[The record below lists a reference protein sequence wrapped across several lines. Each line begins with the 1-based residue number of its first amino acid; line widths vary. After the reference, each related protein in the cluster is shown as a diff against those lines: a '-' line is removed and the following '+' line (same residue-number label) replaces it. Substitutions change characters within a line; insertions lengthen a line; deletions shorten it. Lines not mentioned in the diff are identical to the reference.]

1 MRPDPADEESVA
13 VGWSRLYASLYY
25 FLGRAMVEAFGSAG
39 EGALR
44 RAVHDYGAYRAGCVR
59 ADHQARGL
67 ALNLAN
73 MMNFGDMP
81 NTDSLERTDRV
92 CTPSYFRVTVT
103 ECTLYD
109 AWKDL
114 GGLDVGRIY
123 CEEVHHPLYCGYVDG
138 VTLDLPDFLT
148 KGDEVCTFVLAQPD
162 APEPAAEPTPEPCP
176 EIKVARLYGVLY
188 CFLAGAMRDAF
199 GSEGEQVLRCA
210 LGEYAR
216 HEADRQS
223 VEGYRPY
230 ILMMNSRA
238 KAHLAL
244 EDGDLDR
251 ALAEVN
257 SGLEKIRKF
266 FTDHDQPQLIQK
278 SNEVQALLKLREEL
292 LSHKPQSPLDVLQ
305 QRLTTAVESE
315 DYEQAARLRDE
326 IRRQQEAE
334 NQTEHPSP
342 ETT

>member
-1 MRPDPADEESVA
+1 MNEDIKHILAHWPYEPGKITVRRVIGNDGTIKIQMRLNLGLLQMEATGRPDGERPHGKESLLEYHEGRLADHVLRHGTDEEFKIGAQACHELREEGVQYYHRYLSNFFLEEHAA
-13 VGWSRLYASLYY
+13 VVRDTERNLR
-25 FLGRAMVEAFGSAG
+25 FL
-39 EGALR
+39 
-44 RAVHDYGAYRAGCVR
+44 
-59 ADHQARGL
+59 
-67 ALNLAN
+67 
-73 MMNFGDMP
+73 
-81 NTDSLERTDRV
+81 
-92 CTPSYFRVTVT
+92 
-103 ECTLYD
+103 
-109 AWKDL
+109 
-114 GGLDVGRIY
+114 
-123 CEEVHHPLYCGYVDG
+123 
-138 VTLDLPDFLT
+138 DFML
-148 KGDEVCTFVLAQPD
+148 K
-162 APEPAAEPTPEPCP
+162 
-176 EIKVARLYGVLY
+176 
-188 CFLAGAMRDAF
+188 
-199 GSEGEQVLRCA
+199 
-210 LGEYAR
+210 YAR